1 MLRAENINP
10 SILSW
15 ARETAGLSLDEA
27 AARLGLSDGK
37 EVSAADKLQAL
48 ENGEARPTRN
58 QLLKIAST
66 YRRPLTAFYMAK
78 PPSKAVRGED
88 FRTTRLRV
96 SSEDEALLD
105 ALLRDLRAR
114 QDMVK
119 SIMEDD
125 EDIAALPFVG
135 SLSVGTAIVA
145 AAETI
150 RRSLD
155 LGEVTGPWRFSG
167 PEALF
172 NDLRSRVE
180 ALGVFVLLI
189 GNLGSHHS
197 NISEDVFRG
206 FAIADGI
213 APMIV
218 INDQDAKAA
227 RSFTLIHELAH
238 VFVGA
243 TGVSGAPILDA
254 TSGNARVERFCNDV
268 ASEFLLPKSLL
279 SAPKAGSDIEA
290 FVEAMASE
298 WNVSEPM
305 IAYRL
310 HSAGMISGDLYDQL
324 RGMYA
329 SRWRAL
335 RERTRE
341 SNRDVEG
348 GPNYYTI
355 RRHRLGAALLDLVNR
370 NVRENSLTHTK
381 AAKMLGV
388 KPTSVEPLL
397 AKPQPRRAVR

>member
-1 MLRAENINP
+1 MQRAENINP

-15 ARETAGLSLDEA
+15 ARETAGLSLAQA
-27 AARLGLSDGK
+27 ATRLGFSDGK
-37 EVSAADKLQAL
+37 DVSAADKLRAL

-58 QLLKIAST
+58 QLLKIATT
-66 YRRPLTAFYMAK
+66 YRRPLTAFYMSR
-78 PPSKAVRGED
+78 PPAKAVRGED
-88 FRTTRLRV
+88 FRTSRLTV

-114 QDMVK
+114 QDMIK

-125 EDIAALPFVG
+125 EDIASLEFVG
-135 SLSVGTAIVA
+135 SLSVRVGIVQ
-145 AAETI
+145 AAEVI
-150 RRSLD
+150 RQSLS
-155 LGEVTGPWRFSG
+155 LGDASGPWRFPG
-167 PEALF
+167 PDALF
-172 NDLRSRVE
+172 NDLRHRVE
-180 ALGVFVLLI
+180 SLGVFVLLI

-197 NISEDVFRG
+197 NISEDIFRG

-238 VFVGA
+238 IFVGA
-243 TGVSGAPILDA
+243 TGISGAPILDA

-268 ASEFLLPKSLL
+268 ASEFLLPKAHLK
-279 SAPKAGSDIEA
+279 APKAGSDIEA
-290 FVEAMASE
+290 FVAAMASE
-298 WNVSEPM
+298 WNVSEAM
-305 IAYRL
+305 VAYRL
-310 HSAGMISGDLYDQL
+310 YSAGMVSVDHYDQL

-329 SRWRAL
+329 ARWRAL

-341 SNRDVEG
+341 TNREIEG

-355 RRHRLGAALLDLVNR
+355 RRHRLGAALLEFVNR

-397 AKPQPRRAVR
+397 APPSPRRAVR